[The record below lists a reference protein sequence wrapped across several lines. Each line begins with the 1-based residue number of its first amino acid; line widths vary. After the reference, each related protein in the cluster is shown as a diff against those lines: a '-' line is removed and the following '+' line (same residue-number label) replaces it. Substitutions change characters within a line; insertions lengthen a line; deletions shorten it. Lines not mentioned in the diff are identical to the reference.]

1 MQLSANQKKKKIFA
15 LGIFLFFP
23 RTANKNA
30 FDPFFPFEIIE
41 KKKIIIK
48 SSFQV
53 FRRGIEIQSVFL
65 FIIEGTSK
73 RLLLVPHT
81 TSVYM

>member
-1 MQLSANQKKKKIFA
+1 MPSIRF
-15 LGIFLFFP
+15 FLL
-23 RTANKNA
+23 KLL
-30 FDPFFPFEIIE
+30 

-48 SSFQV
+48 FSFQV
-53 FRRGIEIQSVFL
+53 FRRGIEIQSVFP